1 MNMTLTPWKAKMDNR
16 EKSTAKIE
24 STICE
29 NCGEQML
36 GPVEDIGYYCP
47 NAFACGNVKHIN
59 QKTQ

>member
-1 MNMTLTPWKAKMDNR
+1 MDNR

-24 STICE
+24 SIICE
-29 NCGEQML
+29 NCGDQML